1 MLSAAV
7 LAYGSAMALAMA
19 GPRRARQPLR
29 RAAAPRRAHL
39 LESVRLPSRRRG
51 PSPPRRSTCTRGGG
65 GREGRGA
72 GRGEGGTTL
81 GTAIAAP
88 DPAAAVA
95 SHPTATTATTATAI
109 AATGRL

>member
-29 RAAAPRRAHL
+29 RATAPRRAHL

-51 PSPPRRSTCTRGGG
+51 PSPPRRSTCSRGGG
-65 GREGRGA
+65 GRE

-88 DPAAAVA
+88 DPATTAAAAVA
-95 SHPTATTATTATAI
+95 SHPTATTATTSTVS
-109 AATGRL
+109 